1 MKLFKIIGF
10 PLAITGF
17 SIGCLILL
25 FFAEEIWV
33 YNMVNPL
40 DGTIEQWIPEFK
52 QYAIYSIIWAYLCA
66 MIWYAAAKWGMKV
79 NEFSQSGKRYVWWL
93 FTVLALLPVV
103 IFSIMQAIQS
113 PLQEG
118 MVVPPFIYF
127 LNFIITFYLPTLFF
141 SPSSFK
147 YAPVPAK
154 FFRRWW

>member
-17 SIGCLILL
+17 ALGCMILL

-40 DGTIEQWIPEFK
+40 SGTIEQWIPEFK
-52 QYAIYSIIWAYLCA
+52 KYAIYGIIGAWLCA
-66 MIWYAAAKWGMKV
+66 MIWYAAAQWGMKV
-79 NEFSQSGKRYVWWL
+79 NKFSEAGKRYVWWL

-103 IFSIMQAIQS
+103 IFSIIQAIKS

-118 MVVPPFIYF
+118 LVFPPLIYF